1 MYMSIPLNMVI
12 SMQNCL
18 KKYCH
23 KASCIQ
29 KSLKISAFKRKIYTE
44 KEPKIVFTLNQNTHV
59 DAQPIK
65 GFSHL
70 SLVSNSIFHFFVLF
84 TPDCMLLRAGTKILA
99 FLVLIC
105 SSGTPV
111 IVVISYRKTSKCV
124 ANSPLTP

>member
-12 SMQNCL
+12 SMRNCL
-18 KKYCH
+18 KQYCY

-44 KEPKIVFTLNQNTHV
+44 KEPKIVFKLNQNTHV

-99 FLVLIC
+99 FLVL
-105 SSGTPV
+105 
-111 IVVISYRKTSKCV
+111 
-124 ANSPLTP
+124 SPLNPSSMNRNNKWHLP